1 MSMSLPRAEAH
12 FRSVANTDELGRM
25 YDAAQT
31 NPQRACTVPDIR
43 FAANRQLEDWPCLRQ
58 SPSYW

>member
-12 FRSVANTDELGRM
+12 FRSVANTDELVRM

-43 FAANRQLEDWPCLRQ
+43 FAANRQLE
-58 SPSYW
+58 